1 MNVEVRDHWDAV
13 YRTRPDARTS
23 WHRARL
29 DTSLRLADALDLDA
43 DAPIVDIGGGRSTFV
58 DDLLE
63 RGHRDVSVLDIA
75 AEALAQ
81 ARARLGAAGDR
92 VHWIAADVTVVEL
105 PATRYAL
112 WHDRAVFHFLV
123 DAEARARYAAT
134 LARAVRPGGHA
145 IVATFAPDG
154 PAQCSGLPVC
164 RYGAA
169 ALAAGFAPAFS
180 LVASERD
187 LHRTP
192 AGGEQAFTYVLLRR
206 VGAEDQGIR
215 C

>member
-29 DTSLRLADALDLDA
+29 DTSLRLLDALDLDA

-154 PAQCSGLPVC
+154 PARCSGLPVC
-164 RYGAA
+164 RYAA
-169 ALAAGFAPAFS
+169 ATLAAAFAPAFS

-192 AGGEQAFTYVLLRR
+192 TGGEQAFTYVLLRR